1 MSKPRPSSIRAMT
14 SVALPCLAIFLFGS
28 PAAAQGNNGNYILL
42 LASGFL
48 CNPNDP
54 STCLA
59 TARADQGDSYEMTGA
74 GTFDAQKKSV
84 NAVGT
89 FSHKSPNGNVLET
102 GVWIASELVSFD
114 SYGVEPGA
122 LLRQGRALGRP
133 PLGPIPLPMSSGL
146 VPTGGLAAFRIRLLP
161 VWGPSRTAV
170 LQVNCALGDVP
181 RERSTEG
188 IRLTLEGSGTEFS
201 VEAGGRVMFLALR
214 PEAGAPAKAP
224 RQESTPGAGEM
235 PEH

>member
-1 MSKPRPSSIRAMT
+1 MSKPRPSMIRAMM
-14 SVALPCLAIFLFGS
+14 SRAVPCVAILALFLHAS
-28 PAAAQGNNGNYILL
+28 PAAAQGYNGNYIVL
-42 LASGFL
+42 LASGFI
-48 CNPNDP
+48 CNPTDP

-89 FSHKSPNGNVLET
+89 FSHKSHNGNLLET

-122 LLRQGRALGRP
+122 LLRQGPALGRP
-133 PLGPIPLPMSSGL
+133 PLGPMPLPMSSGL
-146 VPTGGLAAFRIRLLP
+146 IPTGGLAVFRIRLLP

-170 LQVNCALGDVP
+170 LQVNCALGNVPPRTIDGRDSADFGRERHRIFCRSGRTGDVP
-181 RERSTEG
+181 CDAARS
-188 IRLTLEGSGTEFS
+188 
-201 VEAGGRVMFLALR
+201 GRAC
-214 PEAGAPAKAP
+214 
-224 RQESTPGAGEM
+224 
-235 PEH
+235 

>member
-1 MSKPRPSSIRAMT
+1 MM
-14 SVALPCLAIFLFGS
+14 SVAVPSLALFLLAS
-28 PAAAQGNNGNYILL
+28 LAAAQGNNGNYIFL

-48 CNPNDP
+48 CDPTDP

-74 GTFDAQKKSV
+74 GAFDAQKKSV

-89 FSHKSPNGNVLET
+89 FSHKSPNGNLLET

-146 VPTGGLAAFRIRLLP
+146 IPTGGLAAFRIRLLP

-170 LQVNCALGDVP
+170 LQVNCTLGNVP

-201 VEAGGRVMFLALR
+201 VEAGGRVMFLAIR
-214 PEAGAPAKAP
+214 PEAGASAKAP
-224 RQESTPGAGEM
+224 QQEPAPEAREMAG
-235 PEH
+235 H

>member
-1 MSKPRPSSIRAMT
+1 MSKPRSSSIRALT
-14 SVALPCLAIFLFGS
+14 NVAVPCLAIFLLAS
-28 PAAAQGNNGNYILL
+28 LAAAQGNNGNYILL

-48 CNPNDP
+48 CDPADP

-89 FSHKSPNGNVLET
+89 FSHKSPNGNLLET
-102 GVWIASELVSFD
+102 GVWIASELVSFE

-146 VPTGGLAAFRIRLLP
+146 IPTGGLAVFRIRLLP

-170 LQVNCALGDVP
+170 LQINCALGNVP
-181 RERSTEG
+181 HERSTEG
-188 IRLTLEGSGTEFS
+188 IRLTLKGSGTDFS
-201 VEAGGRVMFLALR
+201 VEAGGRMMFLAMR
-214 PEAGAPAKAP
+214 PEAGAPAKVPHQEAAP
-224 RQESTPGAGEM
+224 ETRDMLEQ
-235 PEH
+235 

>member
-1 MSKPRPSSIRAMT
+1 MSKRRLHSIR
-14 SVALPCLAIFLFGS
+14 SVTRLTLPCLAIFLFGS
-28 PAAAQGNNGNYILL
+28 PTAAQGHNGSYVVL

-48 CNPNDP
+48 CDPADP
-54 STCLA
+54 STCSA
-59 TARADQGDSYEMTGA
+59 TARTDQGDSYEVTGT
-74 GTFDAQKKSV
+74 GTFDPQLKSV

-89 FSHKSPNGNVLET
+89 FTHKSPTGDPLET

-133 PLGPIPLPMSSGL
+133 PLGPVPLPMSTGL
-146 VPTGGLAAFRIRLLP
+146 VPTGGLAVFRIRLLP
-161 VWGPSRTAV
+161 VSGPSRPAV

-181 RERSTEG
+181 RDRSTEG
-188 IRLTLEGSGTEFS
+188 IRVTLEGSGTGSS

-214 PEAGAPAKAP
+214 PEAGPPAKAP
-224 RQESTPGAGEM
+224 LESIPRSGGM
-235 PEH
+235 PER